1 MSIWAL
7 GLSGRLPARC
17 GRTGSEPTGIS
28 FRSLV
33 QRSGIRLTCLKTPLI
48 TALAAAL
55 LILAAVLPPA
65 ALAAPGT
72 WSTTG
77 SASRFL
83 LSHAAALL
91 LNGKVL
97 MAGGYDAENVKDES
111 AMLYNPGSG
120 TFYPTGR
127 LTYSRA
133 DASATLMPSGKVL
146 ITGGFYQPGETE
158 LYDPV
163 SGSFSLTGIPF
174 TPRSYGHTATL
185 LPNGKVLIAGG
196 FGADELSSAELY
208 DPATGTFSP
217 TGAMITARVYHTATL
232 LPNGKVIV
240 TGGYSSDS
248 GFLAS
253 AEIYDP
259 ATGAFSPTLGP
270 LHVPRVYHTATLLP
284 NGSVLITGGRSNY
297 SNTLDSAEFYHPI
310 LDSFF
315 FTGSMSTPREVHSAN
330 FLPNGKVL
338 VAGGEDGIHYLASAE
353 LYDLQTGSFIPTG
366 PMAGGRSN
374 HTATPLLNNKI
385 LVAGGTNGS
394 TNLATAEL
402 YEPEPAPQVP
412 LPPLLA
418 FFPFE
423 GNAQDASGNGYQG
436 MIKGNPSL
444 VTGYE
449 GLAYYFSGD
458 GNYITVPLNIN
469 PEVYPRLT
477 LGGWAKTNSSNPLQ
491 TLITHDNGGYDRN
504 IGIDQRG
511 GGIGWSVFCG
521 PTGQVLGAVPAF
533 MDKWTFVAAVYDQKA
548 QTIQFQVDD
557 MVLTK
562 QAVVVNQG
570 QNQLY
575 IGGSPQFSNYF
586 SGTIDNIFLFAD
598 TLTNQQLAYIRSGGA
613 AAILTAPRAK
623 KRGAAA
629 FLELLL
635 GN

>member
-55 LILAAVLPPA
+55 LILAAVVPPA

-72 WSTTG
+72 WSATG

-83 LSHAAALL
+83 LGHAAALL

-97 MAGGYDAENVKDES
+97 MAGGYDTAHDKVES
-111 AMLYNPGSG
+111 AMLYNPGAG
-120 TFYPTGR
+120 TFYPTGD
-127 LTYSRA
+127 LNDSRG
-133 DASATLMPSGKVL
+133 DASATLLPSGKVL
-146 ITGGFYQPGETE
+146 ITGGTNLSAIYGAE

-163 SGSFSLTGIPF
+163 SGSFSRISVI
-174 TPRSYGHTATL
+174 TPRFKGHTATL
-185 LPNGKVLIAGG
+185 LPNGKVLVAGG
-196 FGADELSSAELY
+196 LGSSNELSSAELY

-217 TGAMITARVYHTATL
+217 TGAMTTGRAYHTATL
-232 LPNGKVIV
+232 LPSGKVLV
-240 TGGYSSDS
+240 TGGWY
-248 GFLAS
+248 FTAS

-259 ATGAFSPTLGP
+259 ATGAFTPTLGP
-270 LHVPRVYHTATLLP
+270 MHVPRAYHTATLLP
-284 NGSVLITGGRSNY
+284 NGAVLITGGGSNY
-297 SNTLDSAEFYHPI
+297 SNTLDSAEFYHPY

-315 FTGSMSTPREVHSAN
+315 FTGSMSTPRQNHSAN
-330 FLPNGKVL
+330 LLPNGKVL
-338 VAGGEDGIHYLASAE
+338 VAGGIDGIHYLTSAE

-366 PMAGGRSN
+366 PMAGGRSQ
-374 HTATPLLNNKI
+374 HTATPMLNNKI

-394 TNLATAEL
+394 ANLATAEL

-423 GNAQDASGNGYQG
+423 GNAHDASGNGYNATIQ
-436 MIKGNPSL
+436 GNPSL

-449 GLAYYFSGD
+449 GLAYYFSGG

-491 TLITHDNGGYDRN
+491 TLLTHDNGGYDRN

-511 GGIGWSVFCG
+511 GGIGWSAFCG
-521 PTGQVLGAVPAF
+521 PTDHVLGAVPAF
-533 MDKWTFVAAVYDQKA
+533 MDKWTFVAAVYDQTA
-548 QTIQFQVDD
+548 QTIKFQVDD

-562 QAVVVNQG
+562 QAVVNQG

-586 SGTIDNIFLFAD
+586 SGTIDNIFVFAD
-598 TLTNQQLAYIRSGGA
+598 TLTDQQLAYIRSGGA
-613 AAILTAPRAK
+613 SAILTAPRAK
-623 KRGAAA
+623 KRGAVA
-629 FLELLL
+629 FLYLLL
-635 GN
+635 AN